1 MKANNTSETNIKV
14 VGNIFRLTFVFND
27 LKPSL
32 NLYMSSPIVL
42 NLFLIFE
49 IRGVISVNTCLE
61 GGNLVN
67 LTIHA
72 PWYIM
77 GCPPTSFIKPH
88 AKYKH
93 GGGAAKALFCRNIM
107 DACEAREHGGDSK
120 RKHQVEGTIM
130 QAKEWMGTL
139 EGARGHEAT
148 SALEKNRAKRRRE
161 VSLPS
166 SSLFVCSSL

>member
-1 MKANNTSETNIKV
+1 MIKPGKACSQLMKANNTSETNIKV

-93 GGGAAKALFCRNIM
+93 GGGGSQGFVLQ
-107 DACEAREHGGDSK
+107 EYHG
-120 RKHQVEGTIM
+120 RM
-130 QAKEWMGTL
+130 
-139 EGARGHEAT
+139 
-148 SALEKNRAKRRRE
+148 
-161 VSLPS
+161 
-166 SSLFVCSSL
+166 